1 MLRNISCYREINN
14 AQKLYWWCQIEISC
28 DVVGKSSLKGLN
40 KLSLSGHNFCESSLL
55 KIKNNSVKFL
65 FNFCFQEL

>member
-28 DVVGKSSLKGLN
+28 DVVGKSSFERFKQIELVRSQL
-40 KLSLSGHNFCESSLL
+40 CESSLL